1 MTGDEMARVPYI
13 TDREA
18 VPEGQRD
25 HYDSIAE
32 SRGRVVGPFAVLLNS
47 PEVAGRV
54 GHLGAY
60 VRYESGL
67 SDAVRELAIIT
78 TARELDC
85 AVEWAIHEPI
95 AREAGV
101 SDAAV
106 DAVAARSSTDDL
118 DDTERTVVEYARELF
133 RDHAVSDATFA
144 AAEERFGVEGVT
156 ELTATLGYYNML
168 ACVLNAF
175 EVRPESGPEL
185 P

>member
-1 MTGDEMARVPYI
+1 MTDDEMARVPYV
-13 TDREA
+13 TERDE
-18 VPEGQRD
+18 VPADGRR
-25 HYDSIAE
+25 HYDEIEE

-54 GHLGAY
+54 GRLGAY
-60 VRYESGL
+60 VRYESDL
-67 SDAVRELAIIT
+67 PDAVRELAIIT

-106 DAVAARSSTDDL
+106 DAVATRGSADGL
-118 DDTERTVVEYARELF
+118 DDTERMVVEYARQLF
-133 RDHAVSDATFA
+133 RDHAVTDETFA
-144 AAEERFGVEGVT
+144 RARERFGVTGLT

-175 EVRPESGPEL
+175 EVRPESGPDL